1 MTSPE
6 KLAAALRFM
15 EMAADKKKLD
25 QARAAYQQAH
35 GLDLISIYREAER
48 EFGRGQS

>member
-1 MTSPE
+1 MTSPD

-25 QARAAYQQAH
+25 QARAAFQQAH
-35 GLDLISIYREAER
+35 NADLIATYREAQR
-48 EFGRGQS
+48 EVGRG

>member
-1 MTSPE
+1 MSAST

-25 QARAAYQQAH
+25 QARTAFQQAH
-35 GLDLISIYREAER
+35 GADLISIYREAER
-48 EFGRGQS
+48 SLEKGA